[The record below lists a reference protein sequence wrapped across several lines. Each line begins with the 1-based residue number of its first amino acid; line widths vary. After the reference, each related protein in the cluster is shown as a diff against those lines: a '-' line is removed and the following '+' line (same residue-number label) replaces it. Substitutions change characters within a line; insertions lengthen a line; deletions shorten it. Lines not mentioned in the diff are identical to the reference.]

1 MEQAVERLVA
11 IAFLLTGLSHLFAPH
26 AWVALFDRLRALGE
40 PAGLVN
46 ALIHGPTGFLVLAFH
61 PV

>member
-1 MEQAVERLVA
+1 VEQAVERLVA
-11 IAFLLTGLSHLFAPH
+11 IAFLFTGVSHLFAPQ